1 MNQGISMTDT
11 LRDFVEKMN
20 ELGIEY
26 MVTGSFA
33 MSAYGEIRMTRDI
46 DIVIALKRDD
56 IDRFV
61 EKFDT
66 SYYVGKESIKRAIDR
81 RSMFNI
87 ISNEHGGKI
96 DCIILKDS
104 PHAEKSFERRYK
116 VSVADIDFWVTTK
129 EDLIIA
135 KLNWARDSFSEM
147 QIRDIANLTMSEYNS
162 TYVSDWIDKLDLNEI
177 WAKVGEWKI
186 LHSKTEN

>member
-1 MNQGISMTDT
+1 MTSGISMTDT
-11 LRDFVEKMN
+11 LRDFVEKID

-46 DIVIALKRDD
+46 DIVIQLKREDVEGF
-56 IDRFV
+56 I
-61 EKFDT
+61 EKFEG
-66 SYYVGKESIKRAIDR
+66 SYYVGRESINRAIER
-81 RSMFNI
+81 QSMFNI

-104 PHAEKSFERRYK
+104 EYAKQSFERRYK
-116 VSVADIDFWVTTK
+116 VSVSDIDLWVTTK
-129 EDLIIA
+129 EDLIVA

-162 TYVSDWIDKLDLNEI
+162 SYVTYWIEKLRLNEI
-177 WAKVGEWKI
+177 WAKVDEWKI

>member
-1 MNQGISMTDT
+1 MNHGISMNDT
-11 LRDFVEKMN
+11 LHDFVTKVD

-26 MVTGSFA
+26 MMTGSYA

-46 DIVIALKRDD
+46 DIVIQLKRDD
-56 IDRFV
+56 VDRFIEIF
-61 EKFDT
+61 EKT
-66 SYYVGKESIKRAIDR
+66 YYLGRASVKRAVER

-104 PHAEKSFERRYK
+104 EHAKRSFDRRYK
-116 VSVADIDFWVTTK
+116 IRVSDVGVWVTTK

-135 KLNWARDSFSEM
+135 KLNWAKESFSEM
-147 QIRDIANLTMSEYNS
+147 QIRDIANLTTSEYNLD
-162 TYVSDWIDKLDLNEI
+162 YVSDWIEKLHLDEI
-177 WAKVGEWKI
+177 WGKVDEWKT
-186 LHSKTEN
+186 LHSKTED

>member
-1 MNQGISMTDT
+1 MTSGISMTDT
-11 LRDFVEKMN
+11 LRDFVEKIDD
-20 ELGIEY
+20 LGIEY

-46 DIVIALKRDD
+46 DIVIQLKREDVEGF
-56 IDRFV
+56 I
-61 EKFDT
+61 EKFEG
-66 SYYVGKESIKRAIDR
+66 SYYVGRESINRAIER
-81 RSMFNI
+81 QSMFNI

-104 PHAEKSFERRYK
+104 EYAKQSFERRYK
-116 VSVADIDFWVTTK
+116 VSVSDIDLWVTTK
-129 EDLIIA
+129 EDLIVA

-162 TYVSDWIDKLDLNEI
+162 SYVTYWIEKLRLNEI
-177 WAKVGEWKI
+177 WAKVDEWKI